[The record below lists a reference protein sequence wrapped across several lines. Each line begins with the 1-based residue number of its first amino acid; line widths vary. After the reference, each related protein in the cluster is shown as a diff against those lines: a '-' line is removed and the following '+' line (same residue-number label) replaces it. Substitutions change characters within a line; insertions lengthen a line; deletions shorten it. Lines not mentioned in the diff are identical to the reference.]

1 MNFRNHLGAATLFAV
16 LASVSGVAAAQS
28 STAYRIDMT
37 ISRNG
42 SLISKPAIVAEAG
55 AEAEL
60 TDQKP
65 GKPDDGFRILVKV
78 SPLADAP
85 DGKESIK
92 LDLSFFG
99 RFNGKWIERDHH
111 SITALVGKN
120 VSFAFPSKPPESVGK
135 DYDLIITTSHVNP
148 AENPAR

>member
-1 MNFRNHLGAATLFAV
+1 MKFSSFPGAATLFLV
-16 LASVSGVAAAQS
+16 LASISGVATAQT

-42 SLISKPAIVAEAG
+42 SLIGKPAIVAEAG
-55 AEAEL
+55 AQAEL

-78 SPLADAP
+78 SPLSDAP
-85 DGKESIK
+85 GGKESIK
-92 LDLSFFG
+92 LDLTFFG
-99 RFNGKWIERDHH
+99 RFNGKWIQRDQH

-120 VSFAFPSKPPESVGK
+120 VSFAFPSKPPESLGK
-135 DYDLIITTSHVNP
+135 DYDLVITTSHVNP
-148 AENPAR
+148 SATPAR

>member
-1 MNFRNHLGAATLFAV
+1 MNFRYHLAAAVLFAV

-28 STAYRIDMT
+28 SSAYRIDMI

-42 SLISKPAIVAEAG
+42 SLIGKPAIVAEAG

-65 GKPDDGFRILVKV
+65 DKPDDGFRILVKV

-85 DGKESIK
+85 NGKESIK
-92 LDLSFFG
+92 LDLTFFG
-99 RFNGKWIERDHH
+99 RYNGKWNERDHH
-111 SITALVGKN
+111 SITALVGKR
-120 VSFAFPSKPPESVGK
+120 VSFAFPSKAPESVGK
-135 DYDLIITTSHVNP
+135 DYDLVVTTSHVEP
-148 AENPAR
+148 AANPAR